1 MRVPRATGVMGQL
14 SLVNQAIKKV
24 FLKFQFFDRYFFLNF
39 GRYIFSKK
47 KLDKNCP
54 NFNPLHAGIL
64 GFA

>member
-1 MRVPRATGVMGQL
+1 MAIATGVIEQL
-14 SLVNQAIKKV
+14 SLVDQTIKIV
-24 FLKFQFFDRYFFLNF
+24 FLKFQIFDRYFFENF
-39 GRYIFSKK
+39 DRYIYQKK

>member
-24 FLKFQFFDRYFFLNF
+24 FFEISIFDRYFFENF
-39 GRYIFSKK
+39 GRCIFSKK